1 MHEIVAG
8 DGLGLGNVDL
18 ELVVDALGLGTDEDG
33 VFLRVFGIRVQSTLP
48 VTLIVAEVAAAA
60 TEI

>member
-33 VFLRVFGIRVQSTLP
+33 VFLRVFGKADVGMQSG
-48 VTLIVAEVAAAA
+48 IVGER
-60 TEI
+60 